1 MPSLPASISPFARTL
16 KVLLVEDDAATR
28 LMLATQMKGI
38 FGSVVLACDGRQGLA
53 AMEAEAPD
61 VVLTDNGMPWMSGIT
76 MTEEIRKTHPRTP
89 VIFVTSSMD
98 KPLLV
103 RAINLG
109 ISSIIPKP
117 VMQANLHQA
126 ISLVVG
132 ILENEHLQ
140 RKTVEQELALLQF
153 KERYHENQQEQAFRK
168 ELSILE
174 NDFRFRS
181 FTGVPDSDRGEW
193 IAQTVYSPHDIMCG
207 DSYSLRRLPDGSL
220 LVFLADAMG
229 KGLSAALT
237 TSLSVHTF
245 NLQVDAL
252 DVRKP
257 FVFRE
262 FVQCYTSILGRRL
275 LEDEVFSMCLAWLPA
290 YGAVMETAAF
300 GMPPI
305 LAGTSGGP
313 LRKFRCNNPPI
324 SAYPEDFATTR
335 HALDGTRT
343 LLLYTDGL
351 NEAALPGGALYREH
365 LDADYVASISF
376 KAFWQSFQDRV
387 PRPGDDV
394 TFLLLTRVDGEPGR
408 RTHWEQES
416 RLEAVEVGCQR
427 LEDLLRDWDLLD
439 PSELEA
445 FCAAFREALMNAYEH
460 GSLGIK
466 GDRKARLLAE
476 GIYFDHLLEAEAT
489 VDKPIR
495 VEVSVLTD
503 GNRRVLKA
511 TVTDEG
517 EGFTMPMAWSEAP
530 NDLQLHGRGLK
541 MIRKYVDHFFFNEE
555 ANAITLLKVCC
566 GSSDADHT
574 NGAH

>member
-1 MPSLPASISPFARTL
+1 
-16 KVLLVEDDAATR
+16 
-28 LMLATQMKGI
+28 
-38 FGSVVLACDGRQGLA
+38 
-53 AMEAEAPD
+53 
-61 VVLTDNGMPWMSGIT
+61 
-76 MTEEIRKTHPRTP
+76 
-89 VIFVTSSMD
+89 MD

-117 VMQANLHQA
+117 VVQTNLHQA

-132 ILENEHLQ
+132 MLENEHLQ

-153 KERYHENQQEQAFRK
+153 KERYHENQQEIAFRK

-174 NDFRFRS
+174 NDFRYRA
-181 FTGVPDSDRGEW
+181 FTGVPDSGRGEW
-193 IAQTVYSPHDIMCG
+193 IAQTVYPPHDIMCG

-237 TSLSVHTF
+237 TSLGVHTF

-257 FVFRE
+257 FAFRE
-262 FVQCYTSILGRRL
+262 FVQHLTSILGRRL
-275 LEDEVFSMCLAWLPA
+275 LEEEVFSMCLAWFPA

-313 LRKFRCNNPPI
+313 VSKIRCNNPPI

-335 HALDGTRT
+335 HPLDGIRT

-351 NEAALPGGALYREH
+351 NEAALPGGTLYREH
-365 LDADYVASISF
+365 LDRDYAGSTSF
-376 KAFWQSFQDRV
+376 QSFWRAFRERV
-387 PRPGDDV
+387 PHPGDDV
-394 TFLLLTRVDGEPGR
+394 TFLLLSRVDGPPLR
-408 RTHWEQES
+408 RVGWDLES
-416 RLEAVEVGCQR
+416 RLESVEEGCQR
-427 LEDLLRDWDLLD
+427 LEDLLLDWNLLPPAD
-439 PSELEA
+439 LEA

-460 GSLGIK
+460 GSLGIR
-466 GDRKARLLAE
+466 GDQKARLLAD
-476 GIYFDHLLEAEAT
+476 GTYFDHLLEAET
-489 VDKPIR
+489 DVDKPIR
-495 VEVSVLTD
+495 VEVSEQAE
-503 GNRRVLKA
+503 GANRLLKA
-511 TVTDEG
+511 VVTDRG

-530 NDLQLHGRGLK
+530 NDLQLYGRGLK

-566 GSSDADHT
+566 GRSDADHS